1 MLVLTRHVHQ
11 SIVIGHDVIVTVL
24 EVRGDQVRLG
34 ITAPKDIQVHREEVF
49 AALTAAN
56 RQAATSASELE
67 VLKELSSEPIASSK
81 DGPRQR
87 PGTGGGA
94 PASPR
99 REPGLAS
106 PANPDSGPG
115 QQSTTGPG
123 SRLSR
128 ARPSVA
134 HRARFGPLGKT
145 LRHPARRQAHL
156 PAVCRQPVP
165 PPRAQPQGPNKTS
178 PTRDCHV
185 LFTKASHTARARYHL
200 TSGPCLST
208 GAGDHRT
215 LLVPCCMARLGG
227 RWER

>member
-1 MLVLTRHVHQ
+1 LLVLTRHVHQ

-87 PGTGGGA
+87 PGNSAGA
-94 PASPR
+94 PPSPR
-99 REPGLAS
+99 RGPGLAP

-123 SRLSR
+123 PGPQPGTGPGSGPSASASTSRSP
-128 ARPSVA
+128 AGPSTS
-134 HRARFGPLGKT
+134 G
-145 LRHPARRQAHL
+145 L
-156 PAVCRQPVP
+156 PTV
-165 PPRAQPQGPNKTS
+165 S
-178 PTRDCHV
+178 PTA
-185 LFTKASHTARARYHL
+185 ASPTAAAQQDQ
-200 TSGPCLST
+200 SK
-208 GAGDHRT
+208 
-215 LLVPCCMARLGG
+215 
-227 RWER
+227 